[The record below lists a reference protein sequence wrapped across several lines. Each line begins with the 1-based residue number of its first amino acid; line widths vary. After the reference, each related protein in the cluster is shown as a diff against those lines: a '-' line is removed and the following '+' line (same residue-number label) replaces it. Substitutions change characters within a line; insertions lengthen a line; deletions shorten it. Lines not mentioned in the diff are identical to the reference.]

1 MKQKLISPAK
11 KKRLDRFADIKKEF
25 SQLEGDKTEI
35 VKALATQFKAST
47 ATIYKALN
55 S

>member
-1 MKQKLISPAK
+1 MKKLISEAK
-11 KKRLDRFADIKKEF
+11 QKRLDRFANIKREF
-25 SQLEGDKTEI
+25 KQLQGDKTEI
-35 VKALATQFKAST
+35 VKALAVQFKAST

>member
-1 MKQKLISPAK
+1 MERLISEAK
-11 KKRLDRFADIKKEF
+11 RKRLDRFAEIKKEF
-25 SQLEGDKTEI
+25 KQLQGDKTEI
-35 VKALATQFKAST
+35 VKALAHQFKAST

>member
-1 MKQKLISPAK
+1 MKQKLISEVQQ
-11 KKRLDRFADIKKEF
+11 KRLDRFAEIKKEF
-25 SQLEGDKTEI
+25 EKYSGSKTLI
-35 VKALATQFKAST
+35 VKALSAKFSASS